1 MTAGV
6 ATGAARPGLPVLIA
20 CAAAPLACGAL
31 SVWLGQDAN
40 WDLRNYH
47 FYNPYA
53 LLHGRLGFDVA
64 VAHQPTYYNPVSDLP
79 FYFLA
84 TALPARATGFALG
97 VLHGLNFVLLLAIAW
112 RLLATSAEAVRRWAA
127 IALAALG
134 MTGAITLSELGT
146 TFHDNFVSLFMLGGL
161 LVLVLYYRHLVEAPL
176 VRALAIAAASGL
188 LAGLGVGLKQTA
200 VIFAIGPCAALLL
213 VTTRLHRRFLLSFCF
228 GLGVLV
234 GIAATGG
241 YWMVVLW
248 QHYGNPLL
256 PHYNHIFKSP
266 WAVESDYVDRK
277 YNPDSLIEA
286 LIYPIKLVYDPKRVA
301 EVAFRDL
308 RLPILYVLSAAAL
321 LAWPLRRRW
330 IGPGHLAVADHHPGN
345 LVLVASGIAYLGWLA
360 ISGVYRYLVPLEML
374 APILIML
381 VVDRLALPRW
391 GHGTLLGAILGASL
405 APLQPGDWGRAPWAV
420 DYFGVAPPAIASPA
434 RSIVLM
440 TGLEP
445 MAYVIPFFPPE
456 TPFLRIDGWFTGSPT
471 NPHRHD
477 HFMRQRIA
485 VHGGPIYV
493 LYRAPLEHER
503 MVKALTTHGLR
514 PRLADCV
521 SFKPHIDRAEGE
533 TLAFCPVD
541 RL

>member
-1 MTAGV
+1 MSEAV
-6 ATGAARPGLPVLIA
+6 ARPGLPVLATGI
-20 CAAAPLACGAL
+20 AAPLLFGAL
-31 SVWLGQDAN
+31 SLWLGQDAN

-53 LLHGRLGFDVA
+53 LLHGRLDFDVA

-79 FYFLA
+79 FYLLV
-84 TALPARATGFALG
+84 TALPPRATGFVLG
-97 VLHGLNFVLLLAIAW
+97 LLHGANFILLLAIAW
-112 RLLATSAEAVRRWAA
+112 RLLATSPGTVRRWAA
-127 IALAALG
+127 IALAGFG
-134 MTGAITLSELGT
+134 MVGAVTLSELGT
-146 TFHDNFVSLFMLGGL
+146 TFHDNFVSLFALGGL
-161 LVLVLYYRHLVEAPL
+161 AILVLYYRHLVEAPL
-176 VRALAIAAASGL
+176 WRALAIAAVAGL

-213 VTTRLHRRFLLSFCF
+213 VTTRFRRRFLLAFCF
-228 GLGVLV
+228 GLGVLA

-241 YWMVVLW
+241 YWMWVLW

-277 YNPDSLIEA
+277 YNPDSLLEA
-286 LIYPIKLVYDPKRVA
+286 LIYPFKFVYDPKRVA

-308 RLPILYVLSAAAL
+308 RLPVLYALSAAAL

-330 IGPGHLAVADHHPGN
+330 IGAGRLVVADHHPGN
-345 LVLVASGIAYLGWLA
+345 LVLVAAAVAYVAWLA

-374 APILIML
+374 APLLIVL

-391 GHGTLLGAILGASL
+391 GHGALLGAVLGACL
-405 APLQPGDWGRAPWAV
+405 ATLQPGNWGRVGWGEAW
-420 DYFGVAPPAIASPA
+420 FGVEPPAIANPG

-456 TPFLRIDGWFTGSPT
+456 VPFLRIDGWFTGSPT

-493 LYRAPLEHER
+493 LYRAPLEQGR
-503 MVKALTTHGLR
+503 MIGALATHGLKA
-514 PRLADCV
+514 RLADCV
-521 SFKPHIDRAEGE
+521 RFKPHIDQEPGQA
-533 TLAFCPVD
+533 LAFCPVD
-541 RL
+541 RM